1 MIKDRKR
8 AENEP
13 SIDDPVVSEA
23 PAEEIKEIKKVEK
36 PAVVKKSVDVDAF
49 IVRKLKVINE
59 LPDGAKKR
67 NAAERVLKNKEV

>member
-1 MIKDRKR
+1 MRDKKARDL
-8 AENEP
+8 EP
-13 SIDDPVVSEA
+13 IEDIEMMEPVMDEVEK
-23 PAEEIKEIKKVEK
+23 PKKVEA

-49 IVRKLKVINE
+49 IARKLKVINE